1 MAVSSEAKP
10 KLTTQDAVAEKSKV
24 TLPNV
29 AAIDAELERSERAQ
43 HRHALG
49 RNIVFA
55 LAAVFAASV
64 LLANFV
70 FPTFRIYGTSM
81 TPTLHEGDV
90 VVAVK
95 PDTLRRGDIVAF
107 SYNNKILTKR
117 VIGLPGDTISV
128 DRRGNV
134 SVNGKRLSEDYL
146 PAGAKS
152 LGQSDVSYPYQV
164 PEGTYFVMG
173 DKRSTSVDSRL
184 SAIGC
189 IPKDQ
194 IVGRLVFKLWPPQD
208 AGQVG

>member
-1 MAVSSEAKP
+1 MAVSSDASP
-10 KLTTQDAVAEKSKV
+10 KLTTQDTAAEKSKV

-49 RNIVFA
+49 RNIGFA

-95 PDTLRRGDIVAF
+95 PGTLRRGDIVAF
-107 SYNNKILTKR
+107 TYNNKVLTKR
-117 VIGLPGDTISV
+117 VIGLPGDSISV
-128 DRRGNV
+128 DRAGSV
-134 SVNGKRLSEDYL
+134 SVNGKRLGEKYL
-146 PAGAKS
+146 PSGAKA
-152 LGQSDVSYPYQV
+152 LGQCDIDMPYQV

-184 SAIGC
+184 SSIGC

-194 IVGRLVFKLWPPQD
+194 IVGRLTFRVWPLQN
-208 AGQVG
+208 AGPVG